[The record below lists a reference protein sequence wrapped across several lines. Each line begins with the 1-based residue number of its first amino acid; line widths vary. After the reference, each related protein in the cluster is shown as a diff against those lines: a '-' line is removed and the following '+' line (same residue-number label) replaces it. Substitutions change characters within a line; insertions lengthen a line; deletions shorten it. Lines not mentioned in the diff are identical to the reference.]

1 MTFDE
6 ILIQVLA
13 LLQRDGRISYR
24 ALKVRFNL
32 DDDYLEG
39 LKDELI
45 EARQVAIDERG
56 KVLVW
61 TGGTTVASAQ
71 LPVASPQPPTP
82 STQHPDPRPQTLDP
96 RPISYTPPH
105 LAERILI
112 EQAAMEARRATDG
125 ERKTIT
131 IVFADL
137 KGSTA
142 LIEGL
147 DPEEARGGP
156 SSTPRSTS

>member
-6 ILIQVLA
+6 ILTQVLT

-61 TGGTTVASAQ
+61 TGGTTVTSAQ
-71 LPVASPQPPTP
+71 LPVASPRSSVVSGQWPVASGQFPASP
-82 STQHPDPRPQTLDP
+82 WLHA
-96 RPISYTPPH
+96 TPP
-105 LAERILI
+105 
-112 EQAAMEARRATDG
+112 
-125 ERKTIT
+125 
-131 IVFADL
+131 
-137 KGSTA
+137 S
-142 LIEGL
+142 
-147 DPEEARGGP
+147 
-156 SSTPRSTS
+156 

>member
-1 MTFDE
+1 MTFAE
-6 ILIQVLA
+6 VLTQVRE
-13 LLQRDGRISYR
+13 LLERKGRVSYR
-24 ALKVRFNL
+24 ALKLQFTL

-45 EARQVAIDERG
+45 EAEHVAADEGG

-61 TGGTTVASAQ
+61 IG
-71 LPVASPQPPTP
+71 ASPVSSSKLQVPSRAAEPRTPNPNFPPV
-82 STQHPDPRPQTLDP
+82 
-96 RPISYTPPH
+96 SYTPAH
-105 LAERILI
+105 LAERIR
-112 EQAAMEARRATDG
+112 AAALTDG

-131 IVFADL
+131 ALFADL

-147 DPEEARGGP
+147 DPEEARAI
-156 SSTPRSTS
+156 

>member
-6 ILIQVLA
+6 ILTQVLA

-32 DDDYLEG
+32 DDGYLEG

-71 LPVASPQPPTP
+71 LSVASPQLSVASPQLSVASPQPPAP
-82 STQHPDPRPQTLDP
+82 STQTLDP
-96 RPISYTPPH
+96 RPISYTPKH
-105 LAERILI
+105 L
-112 EQAAMEARRATDG
+112 
-125 ERKTIT
+125 
-131 IVFADL
+131 
-137 KGSTA
+137 
-142 LIEGL
+142 
-147 DPEEARGGP
+147 
-156 SSTPRSTS
+156 